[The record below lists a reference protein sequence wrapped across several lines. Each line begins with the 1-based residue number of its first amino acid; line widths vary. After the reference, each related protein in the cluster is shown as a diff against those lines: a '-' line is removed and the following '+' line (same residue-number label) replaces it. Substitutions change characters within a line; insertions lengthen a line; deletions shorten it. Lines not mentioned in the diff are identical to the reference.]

1 MPLILGLDTSNY
13 TTSAALFD
21 TDQNTLKCEKRLL
34 PVKSGECGLR
44 QSDAV
49 FHHTRQLPEIINRL
63 FNGIDKTVDIVC
75 ASEAP
80 RGCDGSYMPCF
91 LVGSGSAL
99 SISSACGA
107 EYIGTNHQLGHIFA
121 ACYSA
126 GRFDLIT
133 RHKQF
138 IAFHISGGTTDC
150 MLISFKGCEPEVTLL
165 ASSKDLKA
173 GQAVDRVGVMLGL
186 DFPCGLAL
194 EDLAMKSKRLF
205 NTKVKLIGAD
215 CSLSGIENKCK
226 DMLNRN
232 EPREDIAAFCLDYIY
247 KVVFEMTS
255 YQIRSLGKLP
265 VIFAGGVMSNVMIRK
280 RIERDFDNAHFAQR
294 EFSCDNA
301 YGVCL
306 YAAYKKGLM

>member
-21 TDQNTLKCEKRLL
+21 TDKNVLKCEKRLL

-49 FHHTRQLPEIINRL
+49 FHHTRHLPKLLDRL
-63 FNGIDKTVDIVC
+63 FENSDKTVDIVC

-80 RGCDGSYMPCF
+80 RGCKDSYMPCF
-91 LVGSGSAL
+91 LVGCGTAR
-99 SISSACGA
+99 SISCASGA
-107 EYIGTNHQLGHIFA
+107 EYIGTNHQSGHIFA

-126 GRFDLIT
+126 GMFELIT
-133 RHKQF
+133 HGKPF
-138 IAFHISGGTTDC
+138 LSFHISGGTTDC
-150 MLISFKGCEPEVTLL
+150 VLVSFENKEPSFTLL

-194 EDLAMKSKRLF
+194 EKLASDSKRQF
-205 NTKVKLIGAD
+205 NTVVRLIGPD

-226 DMLNRN
+226 DMLKRN
-232 EPREDIAAFCLDYIY
+232 EPKEDIAAFCLDCIY
-247 KVVFEMTS
+247 KAVFEMACF
-255 YQIRSLGKLP
+255 QQKSLGNLP
-265 VIFAGGVMSNVMIRK
+265 VIFAGGVMSNGIIRK
-280 RIERDFDNAHFAQR
+280 RMECDLENAHFAQR